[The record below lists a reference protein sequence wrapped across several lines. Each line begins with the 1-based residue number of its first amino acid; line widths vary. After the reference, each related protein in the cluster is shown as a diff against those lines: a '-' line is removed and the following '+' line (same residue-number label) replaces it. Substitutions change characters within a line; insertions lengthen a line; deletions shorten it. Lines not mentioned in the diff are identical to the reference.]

1 VGRGFGVPSS
11 LSPARN
17 SNFGMFKKNS
27 RTLRLIR
34 AGQIFSARRRK
45 LSLCGKINEFPLKTI
60 FSWKRV
66 FMVAIFYFYFIV
78 KKSYLPNALCDR
90 LEITLIRSE
99 IMKHYI
105 VKNYFVSHLFC
116 LNVNRSWDI
125 REKRFFTNF
134 FVQWCRRRNSLL
146 TKKYLSPA
154 RVMRSARNQ
163 SYSVLIRTLGHP
175 HKNLI
180 KKIT

>member
-1 VGRGFGVPSS
+1 MIKNHPKGLILELKGRNLSRSWDIHEKLDFHRQQYTFCVVGTGFGVPSS
-11 LSPARN
+11 LPYARN
-17 SNFGMFKKNS
+17 SNFRMFKKTPARFVQS
-27 RTLRLIR
+27 ARDK
-34 AGQIFSARRRK
+34 FFPARRRK
-45 LSLCGKINEFPLKTI
+45 LSLCSKINEFPLKTI

-125 REKRFFTNF
+125 HEKRFFDKTF
-134 FVQWCRRRNSLL
+134 CAVVQ
-146 TKKYLSPA
+146 T
-154 RVMRSARNQ
+154 
-163 SYSVLIRTLGHP
+163 T
-175 HKNLI
+175 
-180 KKIT
+180 